1 MKQKRTSKKKVS
13 STNVAVASAEQLKSV
28 ITVADAEKE
37 NREHKDSVFV
47 DLFYEDETAE
57 ENLLSLYNALHDT
70 HYRNVKNIRKI
81 RVENVLYKNFKND
94 ISFELDQ
101 KVIVFGEHQSTVNK
115 NMPLRCL
122 MYAGR
127 AYEQLVDSEDRYRTA
142 LVKIPAPEFYTFYN
156 GIAEFPL
163 EQELFL
169 SDAYLDSNG
178 KASLEEYSLFIDTV
192 RKYSKE
198 EDSIK
203 KAIHECMERGILAD
217 YLRRK
222 GSEVMNMLI
231 AEYSYEKDIQ
241 VKQEEAFQVGER
253 IGETRGE
260 KRGKKIGK
268 KEGIILSSKVFQAVK
283 ENPDFTNK
291 QIASKVACTVENVKD
306 VRKMFSI

>member
-70 HYRNVKNIRKI
+70 NYQNVKNIHKI

-94 ISFELDQ
+94 ISFEVDQ

-241 VKQEEAFQVGER
+241 VKQEEAFQ
-253 IGETRGE
+253 IGEQLGE
-260 KRGKKIGK
+260 SRGK
-268 KEGIILSSKVFQAVK
+268 KEGILLSSKIFQTLK
-283 ENPDFTNK
+283 ENPDYTNR
-291 QIASKVACTVENVKD
+291 QIADMVACTVKD
-306 VRKMFSI
+306 VRSVRKMFSI

>member
-13 STNVAVASAEQLKSV
+13 STSVAVASAEQLKSV

-94 ISFELDQ
+94 ISFEVDQ

-115 NMPLRCL
+115 NMPIRCL

-156 GIAEFPL
+156 GTAEFPL